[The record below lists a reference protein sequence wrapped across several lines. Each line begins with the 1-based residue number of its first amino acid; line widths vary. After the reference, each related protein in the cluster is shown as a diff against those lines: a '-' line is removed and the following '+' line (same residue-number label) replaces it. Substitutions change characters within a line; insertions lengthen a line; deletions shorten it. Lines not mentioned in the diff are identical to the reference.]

1 MKNAPSSGVRFF
13 KFGFMIMAEY
23 DVVVVG
29 GGHAGIEATH
39 AAWKMGVKTA
49 MLTMDVNAIGRMSC
63 NPAVGGVAKGQ
74 IVRDIDAL
82 GGLMGLLTDKAGI
95 QFRML
100 NMSKGPAVWGPR
112 AQCDMKYYSEVAREV
127 ITSLPGLDVIE
138 GELASFERMPD
149 GRLEIMLLDGNRYI
163 TKNIVVTSGTF
174 LASKMFTGL
183 ETSVGGRV
191 GEPSSDKLSECLQRF
206 GVQLRRLK
214 TGTPSRLDPASIDFN
229 ECDVQHGDEFPWPMS
244 DRHLDNTV
252 PGFDSSYFWGDPQK
266 KFIRNDCVCWVTR
279 TNIKTHDILRSG
291 FKDSP
296 MFSGRIH
303 GKGPRYCPSIEDKI
317 NRFGDRDGH
326 QLFLEPEQADIG
338 RIYINGFSSSLPADI
353 QLAAIHT
360 IPGLTRAKVLQI
372 GYAVE
377 YDSVDATQLYPTFE
391 CKNVPGLY
399 FAGQVCGT
407 SGYEEA
413 AGQGLMAG
421 INAALKVKGE
431 EPLILGRSESYL
443 GVMVDDLVNVLLD
456 EPYRMFTSRAEYR
469 LFLRSDN
476 AEARLKEKAHKIGMI
491 SDADYGDWLRRKQ
504 LMEDIKTRL
513 AETSA
518 APDEANKILEAGGQA
533 LATERTRW
541 INVLRRPGIDPEVFF
556 KTALP
561 EQSLSRRD
569 QWYMYAEE
577 IYAGFF
583 DRQAREIDDQKKM
596 ESVKLSPDLDYMSIS
611 AISIESRQRLN
622 AQKPLT
628 LGQASRIPG
637 VRPADIT
644 VLAHWLENRS

>member
-1 MKNAPSSGVRFF
+1 MV
-13 KFGFMIMAEY
+13 IAEF

-39 AAWKMGVKTA
+39 AAWKLGVKTA
-49 MLTMDVNAIGRMSC
+49 MLTMDLNAIGRMSC

-112 AQCDMKYYSEVAREV
+112 AQCDMKYYSEVARE
-127 ITSLPGLDVIE
+127 TMESLQGLTLIQ
-138 GELASFERMPD
+138 GELASFERMND
-149 GRLEIMLLDGNRYI
+149 GRLELTLLNGDRYI
-163 TKNIVVTSGTF
+163 TRALVITSGTF

-183 ETSVGGRV
+183 DTSIGGRV
-191 GEPSSDKLSECLQRF
+191 GEPSADKLSECLAKNGIR
-206 GVQLRRLK
+206 LRRLK
-214 TGTPSRLDPASIDFN
+214 TGTPSRLDPDTIDFN
-229 ECDVQHGDEFPWPMS
+229 ECDVQRGDDKPWPMS
-244 DRHLDNTV
+244 DRH
-252 PGFDSSYFWGDPQK
+252 FDENGTPDKFWGDLVN
-266 KFIRNDCVCWVTR
+266 KFIRNDCVCWITR

-338 RIYINGFSSSLPADI
+338 RVYINGFSSSLPADI
-353 QLAAIHT
+353 QLAAIRT

-391 CKNVPGLY
+391 CKNVPGIY

-421 INAALKVKGE
+421 INAALKVKGK
-431 EPLILGRSESYL
+431 EPFILGRSESYL
-443 GVMVDDLVNVLLD
+443 GVMVDDLVNILLD

-476 AEARLKEKAHKIGMI
+476 AEMRLKEKARKIGMI
-491 SDADYGDWLRRKQ
+491 SDRDWFDWDRRRK
-504 LMEDIKTRL
+504 LMVDLKTKF

-518 APDEANKILEAGGQA
+518 TPEDANVILEAGGQA
-533 LATERTRW
+533 LASERTRW
-541 INVLRRPGIDPEVFF
+541 INVLRRPGIDPETFF
-556 KTALP
+556 KVAAPDAQIT
-561 EQSLSRRD
+561 RRD

-577 IYAGFF
+577 LYAGFF
-583 DRQAREIDDQKKM
+583 DRQEREIDDQKKM
-596 ESVKLSPDLDYMSIS
+596 EKVKLSPDLDYMSIT

-622 AQKPLT
+622 AHKPLT
-628 LGQASRIPG
+628 LGQASRVPG
-637 VRPADIT
+637 IRPADIT
-644 VLAHWLENRS
+644 VLAHWLESRG

>member
-1 MKNAPSSGVRFF
+1 
-13 KFGFMIMAEY
+13 
-23 DVVVVG
+23 
-29 GGHAGIEATH
+29 
-39 AAWKMGVKTA
+39 
-49 MLTMDVNAIGRMSC
+49 
-63 NPAVGGVAKGQ
+63 
-74 IVRDIDAL
+74 
-82 GGLMGLLTDKAGI
+82 
-95 QFRML
+95 
-100 NMSKGPAVWGPR
+100 
-112 AQCDMKYYSEVAREV
+112 MKYYSEVARDV
-127 ITSLPGLDVIE
+127 ITALPGLSVIQ

-149 GRLEIMLLDGNRYI
+149 GTLELTLLNGDRYQTRALVI
-163 TKNIVVTSGTF
+163 TSGTF

-183 ETSVGGRV
+183 STSIGGRV
-191 GEPSSDKLSECLQRF
+191 GEPSADKLSESLARH
-206 GVQLRRLK
+206 GITLRRLK
-214 TGTPSRLDPASIDFN
+214 TGTPSRLDPDSIDFG
-229 ECDVQHGDEFPWPMS
+229 ECDVQRGDDFPWPFS
-244 DRHLDNTV
+244 DRHLAETV
-252 PGFDSSYFWGDPQK
+252 PGRGADYFWGDLSK
-266 KFIRNDCVCWVTR
+266 NFVRNDCVCWITR
-279 TNIKTHDILRSG
+279 TNLKTHDILRSG

-338 RIYINGFSSSLPADI
+338 RVYINGFSSSLPAEI

-391 CKNVPGLY
+391 CKSVPGLY

-413 AGQGLMAG
+413 AGQGLLAG
-421 INAALKVKGE
+421 INAALKIKGE
-431 EPLILGRSESYL
+431 APFILGRSDSYL
-443 GVMVDDLVNVLLD
+443 GVMADDLVNILLD

-476 AEARLKEKAHKIGMI
+476 AEARLKERAHDIGMI
-491 SDADYGDWLRRKQ
+491 SDEDYADWKNRVARI
-504 LMEDIKTRL
+504 ETARTRL
-513 AETSA
+513 TEESA
-518 APDEANKILEAGGQA
+518 TPELANTILSAGGQA
-533 LATERTRW
+533 PATERTRW
-541 INVLRRPGIDPEVFF
+541 INVLRRPGIDPELFF

-561 EQSLSRRD
+561 DMELTRRD
-569 QWYMYAEE
+569 QWFMYAEE

-583 DRQAREIDDQKKM
+583 DRQAREIEDQKKM
-596 ESVKLSPDLDYMSIS
+596 ESVRLPENLDYMQVS
-611 AISIESRQRLN
+611 AVSIESRQRLN
-622 AQKPLT
+622 AHKPLT

-644 VLAHWLENRS
+644 VLAHWLENKKLT

>member
-1 MKNAPSSGVRFF
+1 MSLV
-13 KFGFMIMAEY
+13 AEF

-39 AAWKMGVKTA
+39 AAWKLGVKTA
-49 MLTMDVNAIGRMSC
+49 MLTMDINAIGRMSC

-127 ITSLPGLDVIE
+127 ITNLPGLSVIQ
-138 GELASFERMPD
+138 GELAAFTRMAD
-149 GRLEIMLLDGNRYI
+149 GRLELTLLNGERYI
-163 TKNIVVTSGTF
+163 TRSLVITSGTF

-183 ETSVGGRV
+183 ETSFGGRV
-191 GEPSSDKLSECLQRF
+191 GEPSSDKLSECLARE
-206 GVQLRRLK
+206 GVVLRRLK
-214 TGTPSRLDPASIDFN
+214 TGTPSRLDPESIDFD
-229 ECDVQHGDEFPWPMS
+229 ECDVQRGDDTPWPMS
-244 DRHLDNTV
+244 DRHLANTV
-252 PGFDSSYFWGDPQK
+252 PGRDADYFWGDSTN
-266 KFIRNDCVCWVTR
+266 KFVRNDCVCWITR

-338 RIYINGFSSSLPADI
+338 RVYINGFSSSLPADI

-360 IPGLTRAKVLQI
+360 IPGLTRARVLQI

-391 CKNVPGLY
+391 CKNVPGLF

-413 AGQGLMAG
+413 AGQGLLAG
-421 INAALKVKGE
+421 INAALKIKGE
-431 EPLILGRSESYL
+431 APFILGRSDSYL
-443 GVMVDDLVNVLLD
+443 GVMADDLSNILLD

-476 AEARLKEKAHKIGMI
+476 AETRLKERAHAIGMI
-491 SDADYGDWLRRKQ
+491 SDSDYADWKRRQ
-504 LMEDIKTRL
+504 ELMATARTRMSEESATPDQANAIL
-513 AETSA
+513 A
-518 APDEANKILEAGGQA
+518 AGGQA
-533 LATERTRW
+533 LSTERTRW
-541 INVLRRPGIDPEVFF
+541 INVLRRPGIDPEQLFR
-556 KTALP
+556 TAFPDLN
-561 EQSLSRRD
+561 LSRRD
-569 QWYMYAEE
+569 QWFLYAEE

-583 DRQAREIDDQKKM
+583 DRQAKEIDDQKKM
-596 ESVKLSPDLDYMSIS
+596 ESVKLPADFDYMQVT
-611 AISIESRQRLN
+611 AVSIESRQRLN
-622 AQKPLT
+622 AHKPLT

-644 VLAHWLENRS
+644 VLAHWLENRRGS

>member
-1 MKNAPSSGVRFF
+1 MTSF
-13 KFGFMIMAEY
+13 

-39 AAWKMGVKTA
+39 AAWKLGVKTA
-49 MLTMDVNAIGRMSC
+49 MLTMDINAIGRMSC

-112 AQCDMKYYSEVAREV
+112 AQCDMNYYSEVARE
-127 ITSLPGLDVIE
+127 TMESLSGLTLIQ
-138 GELASFERMPD
+138 GELASFDRLPD
-149 GRLEIMLLDGNRYI
+149 GRLELTLLNGERYETRALVI
-163 TKNIVVTSGTF
+163 TSGTF
-174 LASKMFTGL
+174 LASRMFTGL
-183 ETSVGGRV
+183 DTSVGGRV
-191 GEPSSDKLSECLQRF
+191 GEPSADKLSECLAKNGIR
-206 GVQLRRLK
+206 LRRLK
-214 TGTPSRLDPASIDFN
+214 TGTPSRLDPDTIDFG
-229 ECDVQHGDEFPWPMS
+229 ECEVQHGDAHPWPMS
-244 DRHLDNTV
+244 DRHHN
-252 PGFDSSYFWGDPQK
+252 P
-266 KFIRNDCVCWVTR
+266 IRNDCVCWITR

-326 QLFLEPEQADIG
+326 QLFLEPERADIG
-338 RIYINGFSSSLPADI
+338 RVYINGFSSSLPADI

-377 YDSVDATQLYPTFE
+377 YDSVDATQLYPTLE

-421 INAALKVKGE
+421 INAALKVKN
-431 EPLILGRSESYL
+431 EPPFILGRSDSYL
-443 GVMVDDLVNVLLD
+443 GVMLNDLVTTLLD

-476 AEARLKEKAHKIGMI
+476 AETRLKERAHQIGML
-491 SDADYGDWLRRKQ
+491 SDEDYADWQRRLSVMGDVRNFLETESATPEQ
-504 LMEDIKTRL
+504 ANQVL
-513 AETSA
+513 AE
-518 APDEANKILEAGGQA
+518 GGQA
-533 LATERTRW
+533 LASTRTRW
-541 INVLRRPGIDPEVFF
+541 INVLRRPGIDPEQLFRV
-556 KTALP
+556 AMP
-561 EQSLSRRD
+561 ERDIPRRD
-569 QWYMYAEE
+569 QWFMYAEE
-577 IYAGFF
+577 IYAGFLE
-583 DRQAREIDDQKKM
+583 RQSREIEDQKKM
-596 ESVKLSPDLDYMSIS
+596 ESVRLPADLDYMLVSV
-611 AISIESRQRLN
+611 ISIESRQRLN
-622 AQKPLT
+622 AVKPMT
-628 LGQASRIPG
+628 LGQASRVPG

-644 VLAHWLENRS
+644 MLYHWLENRA